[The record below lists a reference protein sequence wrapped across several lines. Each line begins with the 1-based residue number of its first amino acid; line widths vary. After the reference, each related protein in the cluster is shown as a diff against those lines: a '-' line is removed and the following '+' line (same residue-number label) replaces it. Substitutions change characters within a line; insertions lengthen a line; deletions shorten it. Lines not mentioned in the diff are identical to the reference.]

1 MSTLLTYIA
10 AKDGK
15 MKRSS
20 LEVLSRCNELA
31 EELGWESAALVLMP
45 DASGVVEGLQPY
57 GPAKI
62 YTMTHPHFKQH
73 LTTPL
78 LRAIGKAVKEIEP
91 RLVAFAST
99 ESSKDLLGALSAAH
113 GAAALP
119 DMSEFHV
126 DSQGVH
132 GKRPVMAAKILSS
145 VRADGDLVFV
155 SVRSGSYDPVERDG
169 ASAVQE
175 LSFSFDDADLRT
187 TLREIV
193 TASAD
198 KIDLSEAETVIAA
211 GRGVKDEEGREL
223 IRELADLMQAGVGA
237 SRALTEAGIY
247 DPSLQIGQTGKV
259 VSPQLYIGVGISGA
273 IQHVAGMS
281 NAKVIVAINKD
292 PDAPIFEIADYGIVG
307 DLYKVLPPFI
317 EEIRRIK
324 SA

>member
-1 MSTLLTYIA
+1 MSTLLTYIDVH
-10 AKDGK
+10 DGK
-15 MKRSS
+15 IKRSS

-31 EELGWESAALVLMP
+31 AELGWESVALVLQP
-45 DASGVVEGLQPY
+45 DATKAIEGLKPY

-62 YTMTHPHFKQH
+62 YTMSHPHFHQH

-78 LRAIGKAVKEIEP
+78 LRAIGHAVKEIQP
-91 RLVAFAST
+91 RVVAFAST
-99 ESSKDLLGALSAAH
+99 EGSKDLLGALSAAH
-113 GAAALP
+113 GSAALP
-119 DMSEFHV
+119 DMSEFSI
-126 DSQGVH
+126 DTEGVS

-145 VRADGDLVFV
+145 VRADGSPVFV
-155 SVRSGSYDPVERDG
+155 SVRSGSYNPEEREG
-169 ASAVQE
+169 EAAVQE
-175 LSFSFDDADLRT
+175 LSFSFNDADLRT

-193 TASAD
+193 TATSD

-211 GRGVKDEEGREL
+211 GRGVKDEEGRAL
-223 IRELADLMQAGVGA
+223 IRELADVLQAGVGA

-281 NAKVIVAINKD
+281 NSKVIVAINKD

-317 EEIRRIK
+317 DEIRRIK